1 MADSLS
7 PACTPLKHEYDSC
20 FNVWFEGYLEPI
32 SSSATEAQR
41 TAHYQRKAEEFEAKC
56 GKVYAEY
63 QSCIQVCLLCPVPYC
78 ARRPLQ
84 SAVKHKG
91 IEPLLQQARE
101 EHPLR
106 VPPPPAVPPSKDTA

>member
-7 PACTPLKHEYDSC
+7 PQCTPLKHEYDSC
-20 FNVWFEGYLEPI
+20 FNK
-32 SSSATEAQR
+32 QR
-41 TAHYQRKAEEFEAKC
+41 TAHYQRKADEFQAKC

-63 QSCIQVCLLCPVPYC
+63 QNCIQVGRMPVKE
-78 ARRPLQ
+78 R
-84 SAVKHKG
+84 G

-106 VPPPPAVPPSKDTA
+106 EPLPPAAPPSKDSK

>member
-20 FNVWFEGYLEPI
+20 FNVWFEGYLEPALATT
-32 SSSATEAQR
+32 ATEAQR
-41 TAHYQRKAEEFEAKC
+41 TAHYQRKAEEFQAKC

-63 QSCIQVCLLCPVPYC
+63 QNCIQN
-78 ARRPLQ
+78 
-84 SAVKHKG
+84 AVKQKG

-106 VPPPPAVPPSKDTA
+106 EPLPPSVPSSKDSK